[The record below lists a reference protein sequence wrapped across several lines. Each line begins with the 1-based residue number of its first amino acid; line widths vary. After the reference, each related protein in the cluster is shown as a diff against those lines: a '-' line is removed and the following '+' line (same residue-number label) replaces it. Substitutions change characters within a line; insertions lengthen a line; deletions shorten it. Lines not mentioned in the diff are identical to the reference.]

1 MKLSIKEVEHVAEL
15 GRLELTDE
23 EKNRFAE
30 QLSNILTHIEKLN
43 QLDTSNIE
51 PTSHVLPI
59 KNIFRDDAVAQTFGS
74 EGDSLSNAPDKDR
87 GYYKVPKIIEEA

>member
-15 GRLELTDE
+15 ARLELSDE
-23 EKNRFAE
+23 EKNKFVH

-51 PTSHVLPI
+51 PTSHVLPL
-59 KNIFRDDAVAQTFGS
+59 KNIFRDDVTQISFQES
-74 EGDSLSNAPDKDR
+74 NSLENAPDKDK

>member
-43 QLDTSNIE
+43 QLDTTNIE

-59 KNIFRDDAVAQTFGS
+59 KNIFREDTIQAHL
-74 EGDSLSNAPDKDR
+74 EGDSLSNAPDKDK
-87 GYYKVPKIIEEA
+87 GYYKVPKIIEEG

>member
-15 GRLELTDE
+15 ARLELSDE
-23 EKNRFAE
+23 EKNRFVH

-59 KNIFRDDAVAQTFGS
+59 KNIFRNDVIQNYFP
-74 EGDSLSNAPDKDR
+74 EGNSLENAPDKDK
-87 GYYKVPKIIEEA
+87 GYYKVPKIIEET